1 MRTSYAFRP
10 TVPHSHGA
18 SHGHDWKFVTL
29 AIHPFTAAIR
39 QLEANAKPKESIYC
53 DCLTILCLL
62 VLSSELKGIME
73 AYQAAGPN
81 VGKIVHIKA
90 GSGLSLEMGWI

>member
-1 MRTSYAFRP
+1 MHFGLPYRTR
-10 TVPHSHGA
+10 A
-18 SHGHDWKFVTL
+18 SHVHDWKL

-39 QLEANAKPKESIYC
+39 QLEAKAKPKESINC
-53 DCLTILCLL
+53 DCLTILCLRWFL
-62 VLSSELKGIME
+62 VKGIME
-73 AYQAAGPN
+73 AYQAAGPS